1 MNNTI
6 PDIDKKKSELPGEY
20 ANYESP
26 AQVSKQYAKF
36 YAFFLIPL
44 MIIMFAGL
52 LYLLTRGLVYEKS
65 TVKDL
70 LVTIES
76 GSQAQQWQA
85 ALELAK
91 RTDEIHDLD
100 NEDKIKFYEKLSSL
114 YKISKDD
121 LKQCYLDRRIY
132 LASTMGAL
140 GDSYFVINLLDG
152 LDDECDE
159 KLCIEHK
166 IDIINRFNSRVIAIT
181 CLGQLDYSNSPALS
195 LEVIGK
201 LTEIIKSN
209 HANISENEI
218 VNVLKLHSI
227 IALGEIG
234 NIESK
239 DLLLEIMKK
248 EEWSELKGGEGTG
261 FIPINIKWNAAVA
274 LAKIGIKDELV
285 ISYIKNLLSR
295 DYYSNYEST
304 IDSYEVDHTIL
315 LLLDIIAIYQH
326 PDFKDI
332 LKKLKNDTNKD
343 ISKKAKQVYNEF
355 YK

>member
-1 MNNTI
+1 MSNN
-6 PDIDKKKSELPGEY
+6 PNIDKKIELYKSPG
-20 ANYESP
+20 
-26 AQVSKQYAKF
+26 QVSKQYARF

-44 MIIMFAGL
+44 MIVMFAGF
-52 LYLLTRGLVYEKS
+52 LYFLTRGLVYEKS
-65 TVKDL
+65 TVQDL
-70 LVTIES
+70 LIKVET
-76 GSQAQQWQA
+76 GSQAQQWQS

-100 NEDKIKFYEKLSSL
+100 DEDKLDFYTTLSRL

-121 LKQCYLDRRIY
+121 LKQCYDDRRIY

-140 GDSYFVINLLDG
+140 GDSYFAINLLDG
-152 LDDECDE
+152 LNDECDE
-159 KLCIEHK
+159 IACIEGK
-166 IDIINRFNSRVIAIT
+166 INIINRFNSRVIAIT
-181 CLGQLDYSNSPALS
+181 CLGQLDYLNNPALS

-201 LTEIIKSN
+201 LVEIIKSN
-209 HANISENEI
+209 HTDISENEI

-239 DLLLEIMKK
+239 DLLLEILKK
-248 EEWSELKGGEGTG
+248 EEWSELKDGEGTG
-261 FIPINIKWNAAVA
+261 LIPINIKWNAAVA

-295 DYYSNYEST
+295 NYYSNYEST
-304 IDSYEVDHTIL
+304 IDSYEIDHTIL
-315 LLLDIIAIYQH
+315 VLLDIIKTYQH
-326 PDFKDI
+326 PDFKNI
-332 LKKLKNDTNKD
+332 LKKLENDTNKD

-355 YK
+355 YKNS